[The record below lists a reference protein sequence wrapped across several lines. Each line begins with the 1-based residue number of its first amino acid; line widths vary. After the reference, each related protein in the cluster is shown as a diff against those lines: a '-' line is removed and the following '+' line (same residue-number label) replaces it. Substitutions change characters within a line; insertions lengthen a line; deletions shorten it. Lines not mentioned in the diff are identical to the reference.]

1 MGLKLEKVIPWGRSL
16 AEYIRMFDL
25 TPEQLKMRILDCAGG
40 PASFNAEMTRQG
52 YNVISCDPVY
62 QFSADEI
69 AQRIQE
75 TYPILING
83 VKANWE
89 NYTWQDIQS
98 PEEMG
103 RIRMSAMQQF
113 LKDFPFGLQQGRYV
127 IGELPMLLFDTK
139 QFDLALCSHF
149 LFTYSDLLSL
159 EFHLASIQELCRV
172 AGEVRI
178 FPLLNISGEISSLL
192 LSVIKELAAQG
203 YNWEIQQVP
212 YEFQKG
218 GNQLLRVWRT
228 KSPNID
234 SVNES

>member
-25 TPEQLKMRILDCAGG
+25 TAEQLKMIILDCAGG

-127 IGELPMLLFDTK
+127 IGELPMLPFDTK

-228 KSPNID
+228 KSPNIA
-234 SVNES
+234 SLNES